1 MIMNFKHLGNIF
13 FLSILLIGFIDS
25 GFAQKPESKLDQL
38 KKVGTPSPK
47 NNYNKYLKKSRN
59 ELQGTGALLFVGYKN
74 FISSQD
80 MGSCVF
86 TPSCSVYAIES
97 FQSDNPFVAYVKVFD
112 RLSRCHPLTA
122 KGEYPYYKNTAQ
134 LYDPVH

>member
-1 MIMNFKHLGNIF
+1 MNYKHLQHCIV
-13 FLSILLIGFIDS
+13 LILLLVGIAATGYS
-25 GFAQKPESKLDQL
+25 QKPQSKLDRL
-38 KKVGTPSPK
+38 KKIGAPAPK
-47 NNYNKYLKKSRN
+47 TNYNKYLRKSKN

>member
-1 MIMNFKHLGNIF
+1 MSFKYLRNIY
-13 FLSILLIGFIDS
+13 FLVLLLIGFGS
-25 GFAQKPESKLDQL
+25 GYAQKPLSKLDRL
-38 KKVGTPSPK
+38 KKVGAPTPK
-47 NNYNKYLKKSRN
+47 TNYNNYLKKSRN
-59 ELQGTGALLFVGYKN
+59 ELQGTGAILFVGYKN

-122 KGEYPYYKNTAQ
+122 KGEYPYYKNTPQ
-134 LYDPVH
+134 LYDPIH